1 MVEHNALN
9 NENSQPYNNKEQ
21 SEYQHLFLSEQLTQ
35 NQNQSNIEALLP
47 PDQLYVTPQINNS
60 NYYQTNPQNNNLK
73 SLNNSHFI
81 NAGLNN
87 GTISHKR
94 KKLQIILICLL
105 YIMGIIGI
113 LLYIYNLFL
122 KKIKILKKL
131 NVNFLIILIT
141 SILNI
146 ILASIMVYY
155 TKKKQSSR
163 TILTSIFSCILVL
176 ISEICL
182 IFVICNLDE
191 LNSNFQIFI
200 AIFIAIFIFSF
211 YFLVFLFNLKTK
223 YFKSCDKS

>member
-1 MVEHNALN
+1 
-9 NENSQPYNNKEQ
+9 
-21 SEYQHLFLSEQLTQ
+21 
-35 NQNQSNIEALLP
+35 
-47 PDQLYVTPQINNS
+47 
-60 NYYQTNPQNNNLK
+60 
-73 SLNNSHFI
+73 
-81 NAGLNN
+81 
-87 GTISHKR
+87 
-94 KKLQIILICLL
+94 
-105 YIMGIIGI
+105 MGIIGI

>member
-1 MVEHNALN
+1 MVEHNELN
-9 NENSQPYNNKEQ
+9 NDNSQPYNNKEQ